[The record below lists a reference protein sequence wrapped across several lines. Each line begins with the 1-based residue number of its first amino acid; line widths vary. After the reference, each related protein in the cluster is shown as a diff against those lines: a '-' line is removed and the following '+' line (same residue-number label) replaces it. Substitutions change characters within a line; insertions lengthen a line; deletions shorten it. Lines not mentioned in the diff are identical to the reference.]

1 VNIEES
7 CQLSAVSFQQ
17 KQKHCSFPIG
27 KKESKMKFRILALI
41 IFGLLITASA
51 QGQLVEEFN
60 QEDNSCCLPVFA
72 QRVVNQLKDWN
83 QLSRYKADNEALK
96 KSPYDP
102 KRVVFMGDSITDFW
116 KLAEY
121 FPVKPYVNRGISG
134 QTTPQMLV
142 RMYPDVVVH
151 KPAAMVVLAGI
162 NDISQNTGPST
173 PEMVQHN
180 LMAMTDIAKQNN
192 IKVILC
198 SVLPV
203 SDYGFYKAKASGKL
217 PSYMKDPVTATH
229 PTKDILK
236 LNNWMKDYAS
246 KVRAT
251 YVDYF
256 SAMVDEKGFLKENL
270 SEDGIHP
277 NAEGYKIM
285 TRIVGEALDKV
296 IK

>member
-1 VNIEES
+1 
-7 CQLSAVSFQQ
+7 
-17 KQKHCSFPIG
+17 
-27 KKESKMKFRILALI
+27 MKLRILAFIL
-41 IFGLLITASA
+41 FFMGFSITAQS
-51 QGQLVEEFN
+51 QLVEEFN
-60 QEDNSCCLPVFA
+60 QEDNSCCLPIFA
-72 QRVVNQLKDWN
+72 QRLVNQLSDWN
-83 QLSRYKADNEALK
+83 QLSRYQSDNEAVK
-96 KSPYDP
+96 KQPFDP

-121 FPVKPYVNRGISG
+121 FPGKPYVNRGISG

-162 NDISQNTGPST
+162 NDVSQNTGPST
-173 PEMVQHN
+173 AEMIEQN
-180 LMAMTDIAKQNN
+180 IMAMTDIAKQNN

-198 SVLPV
+198 SVLPI

-217 PSYMKDPVTATH
+217 PSYMKDPVSATH

-236 LNNWMKDYAS
+236 LNTWMKDYAS
-246 KVRAT
+246 KGNAV

-256 SAMVDEKGFLKENL
+256 SAMVDEKGFLKEEI

-285 TRIVGEALDKV
+285 TKIIAEALDKV